1 MFWIVG
7 ASLRYA
13 QAQRLPKGAVAYSGG
28 SPVWLLPSQP
38 HSFMDPAIRVFAT
51 LRHKYAFVLLSLPKG
66 CDPSRPEATTHC
78 HSYMS
83 VKFSAVVA
91 SWF

>member
-51 LRHKYAFVLLSLPKG
+51 LRHKYMPLCYS
-66 CDPSRPEATTHC
+66 PSQRVVTHQGQRLQRIVTVTC
-78 HSYMS
+78 Q
-83 VKFSAVVA
+83 
-91 SWF
+91 